1 MEDIIFFILIALTLI
16 NIKIKDSNQFF
27 DDYMDLKNTLPIKGI
42 FVWFIILSHYKS
54 YYKVNKNYLY
64 RKILYCFGQKM
75 VSVFLFYSGFGIY
88 ESKQKKGINYSKS
101 LLRKLIIIFIKSQII
116 IFLFAICNLLLGIKY
131 YLKTYILSIIFYKS
145 IGNSN
150 WFAFT
155 IIIFYLYSY
164 VSFIFFRQEKYYFF
178 GIIIINII
186 CILHMYLVYNYYYPK
201 QIYTVDNTFCFII
214 GFYFSLLRKYIDKI
228 LLKNDI
234 FYFIC
239 LFFSIL
245 IYYYFYSYYIK
256 AVFIHSMINMLFCLI
271 IIFISMK
278 IRFNNGFLT
287 LLNSHSYSIYLLQRI
302 VMRYIFYKK
311 YFKSNEIIRFFFEF
325 ITILLFA
332 IIFDKYTFFI
342 DQYFKNDIWRRNF
355 RI

>member
-1 MEDIIFFILIALTLI
+1 
-16 NIKIKDSNQFF
+16 
-27 DDYMDLKNTLPIKGI
+27 MDLKNTYPIKGI
-42 FVWFIILSHYKS
+42 FVWLIILSHYKS
-54 YYKVNKNYLY
+54 YYKANQNYLY
-64 RKILYCFGQKM
+64 KKILNCFGQKM
-75 VSVFLFYSGFGIY
+75 VSIFLFYSGFGIY
-88 ESKQKKGINYSKS
+88 ESMKKKGVNYSKS
-101 LLRKLIIIFIKSQII
+101 LLKKTIIIFIKSQII
-116 IFLFAICNLLLGIKY
+116 IILFAICNLLLGIKN
-131 YLKTYILSIIFYKS
+131 YLKTYVFSILFYKS

-164 VSFIFFRQEKYYFF
+164 VSFIFFRQENSYYL

-186 CILHMYLVYNYYYPK
+186 CILHMFLVYNYYYPK
-201 QIYTVDNTFCFII
+201 QIYTVDNTFSFII
-214 GFYFSLLRKYIDKI
+214 GFYFSLLRKYIDEI

-256 AVFIHSMINMLFCLI
+256 TVFIHSMINMLFCLI
-271 IIFISMK
+271 IIFISTK
-278 IRFNNGFLT
+278 IRFNNEFLT

-302 VMRYIFYKK
+302 VMRYIFFKK
-311 YFKSNEIIRFFFEF
+311 YFISNEILRFFFEF

-332 IIFDKYTFFI
+332 IIFDKYTSLI
-342 DQYFKNDIWRRNF
+342 DKYFKRPISRGEIFIFKEIRVMNF
-355 RI
+355 N